1 MTSDSLASLI
11 IYMAALIVWALS
23 SKDTR
28 QARFE
33 AVRDQGDIKWQ
44 ELKGDK

>member
-1 MTSDSLASLI
+1 MKSDSLASLI

-23 SKDTR
+23 DKDTR

-33 AVRDQGDIKWQ
+33 AVRDQGEIKWQ
-44 ELKGDK
+44 ELRGNK